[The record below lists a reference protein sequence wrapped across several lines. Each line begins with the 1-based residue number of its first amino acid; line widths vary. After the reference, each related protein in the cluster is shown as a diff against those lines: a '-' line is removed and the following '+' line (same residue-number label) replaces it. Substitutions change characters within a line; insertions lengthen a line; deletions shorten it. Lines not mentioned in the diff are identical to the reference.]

1 LLASFILYR
10 KQQDRFP
17 TKWIYYTLA
26 ALRFLLMSALAFLL
40 LSPIFNYLKTQE
52 QKPTIAF
59 IQDNS
64 ASQKFAFRKIDSAIY
79 HQRVTKLLNELR
91 NDYQVKEFSI
101 GETLRDTARFQYN
114 EEASDLSSPIESIV
128 SNLESENLGA
138 IILATDGIY
147 NKGISPLS
155 ANYPYKGSIYTVGIG
170 DTALQ
175 RDALLARVFAN
186 KLIYLGDQFAIR
198 TDIAAFACEGKNLVV
213 SVYSHNAKRAIYSQ
227 TIRVSDAR
235 FSKGIETIL
244 EAKSAGLQHYTISVS
259 QVEGE
264 QNIANNSQEV
274 YVEVVDSKQ
283 KVLLIANA
291 PHPDVFALRDA
302 LSKNKN
308 FKVDV
313 QMAER
318 AKASMNDYSL
328 LVLHNL
334 PSVKYNVASLS
345 KEAKRLGISVLYVVG
360 SQTSIPLFNA
370 SQNALQIVSRGGTV
384 NDAQGLLNNDFSY
397 FTINSNQQVSSLPP
411 LASPFGDYKTG
422 ISTQVLMWQ
431 KIGNATTTYPLWM
444 MQQGSS
450 ARTGVIAGE
459 GIWRWRLFDFNQHK
473 NHNLVDDYML
483 KTAQYLAVKQDKE
496 KFRVQV
502 SKSVFSESEPISF
515 DAELYNENFELI
527 NTPEVNIVLS
537 NGSSKGDGYT
547 MNKMESSYSLTLTNL
562 SSGNYNY
569 KATTSFNGKSYSA
582 SGSLVVVGQNLEA
595 MNTTADFGMLNQLAK
610 NYEGEFVFA
619 NQIESLADKIK
630 KNQQIKPLLRANIQN
645 DPLINWKWLFG
656 LFIAFLALEWF
667 VRKRTGNY

>member
-1 LLASFILYR
+1 
-10 KQQDRFP
+10 
-17 TKWIYYTLA
+17 
-26 ALRFLLMSALAFLL
+26 MSALAFLL

-345 KEAKRLGISVLYVVG
+345 EEAKRLGISVLYVVG

>member
-345 KEAKRLGISVLYVVG
+345 EEAKRLGISVLYVVG

>member
-1 LLASFILYR
+1 
-10 KQQDRFP
+10 
-17 TKWIYYTLA
+17 
-26 ALRFLLMSALAFLL
+26 
-40 LSPIFNYLKTQE
+40 
-52 QKPTIAF
+52 
-59 IQDNS
+59 
-64 ASQKFAFRKIDSAIY
+64 
-79 HQRVTKLLNELR
+79 
-91 NDYQVKEFSI
+91 
-101 GETLRDTARFQYN
+101 
-114 EEASDLSSPIESIV
+114 
-128 SNLESENLGA
+128 
-138 IILATDGIY
+138 
-147 NKGISPLS
+147 
-155 ANYPYKGSIYTVGIG
+155 
-170 DTALQ
+170 
-175 RDALLARVFAN
+175 
-186 KLIYLGDQFAIR
+186 
-198 TDIAAFACEGKNLVV
+198 
-213 SVYSHNAKRAIYSQ
+213 
-227 TIRVSDAR
+227 
-235 FSKGIETIL
+235 
-244 EAKSAGLQHYTISVS
+244 
-259 QVEGE
+259 
-264 QNIANNSQEV
+264 
-274 YVEVVDSKQ
+274 
-283 KVLLIANA
+283 LIANA

-345 KEAKRLGISVLYVVG
+345 EEAKRLGISVLYVVG

>member
-1 LLASFILYR
+1 
-10 KQQDRFP
+10 
-17 TKWIYYTLA
+17 
-26 ALRFLLMSALAFLL
+26 MSALAFLL

-175 RDALLARVFAN
+175 RDALVARVFAN

-198 TDIAAFACEGKNLVV
+198 TDIAAFACEGKNLAV

-345 KEAKRLGISVLYVVG
+345 EEAKRLGISVLYVVG

-515 DAELYNENFELI
+515 DAELYNENYELI